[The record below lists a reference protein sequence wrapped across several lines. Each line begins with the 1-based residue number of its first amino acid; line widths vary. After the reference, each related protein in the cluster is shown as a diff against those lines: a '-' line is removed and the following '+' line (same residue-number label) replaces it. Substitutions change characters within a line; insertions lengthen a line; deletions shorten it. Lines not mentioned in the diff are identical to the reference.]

1 MAKINYQRGET
12 RSNVQ
17 EYRYTNTAANR
28 IKQDA
33 ANTSRR
39 REGRREAQAQTQDQT
54 RGDK

>member
-1 MAKINYQRGET
+1 MSRINHQRGET
-12 RSNVQ
+12 HRKVR
-17 EYRYTNTAANR
+17 EYPYTDAAANR

-39 REGRREAQAQTQDQT
+39 REGRREAQQADYNH